1 MDKLNNLLESIAKPL
16 MPITP
21 WLLRLGL
28 GISFILHGAGKF
40 PLPPERMVTW
50 FESMGYMYP
59 EIVTSLVALGEVGAG
74 AGIILGGLLKN
85 KVGDLVRK
93 VAPWSEFQNKTGV
106 VVDTMIA
113 ESGFI
118 YRVHWGEDYGLFWQA
133 PSQLKP
139 FWVDK

>member
-1 MDKLNNLLESIAKPL
+1 MKKQ
-16 MPITP
+16 
-21 WLLRLGL
+21 
-28 GISFILHGAGKF
+28 
-40 PLPPERMVTW
+40 
-50 FESMGYMYP
+50 Y
-59 EIVTSLVALGEVGAG
+59 
-74 AGIILGGLLKN
+74 
-85 KVGDLVRK
+85 KVGDLVGK
-93 VAPWSEFQNKTGV
+93 VSKLSEFQNKIGV

>member
-1 MDKLNNLLESIAKPL
+1 MKKQ
-16 MPITP
+16 
-21 WLLRLGL
+21 
-28 GISFILHGAGKF
+28 
-40 PLPPERMVTW
+40 
-50 FESMGYMYP
+50 Y
-59 EIVTSLVALGEVGAG
+59 
-74 AGIILGGLLKN
+74 

-93 VAPWSEFQNKTGV
+93 VSKLSEFQNKTGV

>member
-1 MDKLNNLLESIAKPL
+1 MSKLNNLLESIAKPL

-28 GISFILHGAGKF
+28 GISFILHGVGKF

-59 EIVTSLVALGEVGAG
+59 ELVTSLVALGEVGAG

-85 KVGDLVRK
+85 KVGDLVTRLSGGAVGVIMIGAILIAHSDWLVTPK
-93 VAPWSEFQNKTGV
+93 LFMSEQIFLFLLGTYFAIRGNK
-106 VVDTMIA
+106 
-113 ESGFI
+113 
-118 YRVHWGEDYGLFWQA
+118 
-133 PSQLKP
+133 
-139 FWVDK
+139 

>member
-1 MDKLNNLLESIAKPL
+1 MKKQ
-16 MPITP
+16 
-21 WLLRLGL
+21 
-28 GISFILHGAGKF
+28 
-40 PLPPERMVTW
+40 
-50 FESMGYMYP
+50 Y
-59 EIVTSLVALGEVGAG
+59 
-74 AGIILGGLLKN
+74 

-93 VAPWSEFQNKTGV
+93 VSKLSEFQNKTGV

-139 FWVDK
+139 VWVDK

>member
-1 MDKLNNLLESIAKPL
+1 MKKQ
-16 MPITP
+16 
-21 WLLRLGL
+21 
-28 GISFILHGAGKF
+28 
-40 PLPPERMVTW
+40 
-50 FESMGYMYP
+50 Y
-59 EIVTSLVALGEVGAG
+59 
-74 AGIILGGLLKN
+74 

-93 VAPWSEFQNKTGV
+93 VSPWSEFQNKTGV

-118 YRVHWGEDYGLFWQA
+118 YRVHWGGDYGLFWQA